1 MESVSITKDEFPKLD
16 SNTLD
21 FIARTFAALGD
32 PTRCRI
38 VYALVQDEISV
49 NELAAFVGAS
59 VSAVS
64 HHLARLH
71 DQRVVKKRREG
82 KHVYYSIDD
91 AHVGRLFIEALHH
104 LDHVREN
111 LPDHGSVL

>member
-1 MESVSITKDEFPKLD
+1 MESTLITQDEFPLLD
-16 SNTLD
+16 QNTLD
-21 FIARTFAALGD
+21 FVARTFATLAD
-32 PTRCRI
+32 PTRCKI

-49 NELAAFVGAS
+49 NDIAKIVGAS
-59 VSAVS
+59 VSSVS
-64 HHLARLH
+64 HHLARLR

-82 KHVYYSIDD
+82 QRVYYSIDD

-111 LPDHGSVL
+111 LPDHRPV

>member
-1 MESVSITKDEFPKLD
+1 MESASISQDEFPHLD

-21 FIARTFAALGD
+21 FVASTFAALGD

-49 NELAAFVGAS
+49 NDIAAIVEAS

-64 HHLARLH
+64 HHLARLR

-82 KHVYYSIDD
+82 RRVYYSIDD
-91 AHVGRLFIEALHH
+91 AHVGRFFIEALHH

-111 LPDHGSVL
+111 LPDHRPV